1 MKYCHW
7 NPYTIVSSLKEPRY
21 NQEVLTCLVCKSYPS
36 CIVNKPQNVRS
47 HGVRLTAKYFST
59 NLSVVI
65 NPWSVI
71 IIETSVSQVRKLLIE
86 RPKAVHS
93 LFLCPDHMLLVPM
106 MLGDWACCSE
116 HSSGASP
123 RMDHSWPSIAYRTV
137 SLLSGRPTSQE
148 ILHCS
153 MLPSAVAW
161 QPRWF
166 LALTSKPESF
176 GAVFVSS
183 TLLLWP
189 LSPVTQDSCLVG
201 STLCVTAV
209 DLTPPFTCAS
219 WSNSWHWSSK
229 ALMRAPPRLVRAQVE
244 YWKEHVNQVT
254 VDISSPKCLTHQ
266 ISPLLHTRIGLSC
279 LHYRYGNIPP
289 VSSFW
294 AICTSEILRIGFLSV
309 SRALMGH
316 HLLYI
321 RHCFSSF
328 T

>member
-21 NQEVLTCLVCKSYPS
+21 NQEVLTYLVCKSYPS

-65 NPWSVI
+65 NPWSII

-106 MLGDWACCSE
+106 MLEDWACCSE

-123 RMDHSWPSIAYRTV
+123 RMDHSWASIAYRTV
-137 SLLSGRPTSQE
+137 SLLSGEPASQE

-153 MLPSAVAW
+153 MLPSAVVL

-166 LALTSKPESF
+166 LALTSKPGSF
-176 GAVFVSS
+176 RAVLCLQHFCSDHS
-183 TLLLWP
+183 AQLHRTHISPNALLIKSHP
-189 LSPVTQDSCLVG
+189 SYT
-201 STLCVTAV
+201 
-209 DLTPPFTCAS
+209 
-219 WSNSWHWSSK
+219 
-229 ALMRAPPRLVRAQVE
+229 RAQARIASTTD
-244 YWKEHVNQVT
+244 T
-254 VDISSPKCLTHQ
+254 VILHPYLHFEQ
-266 ISPLLHTRIGLSC
+266 FVPLR
-279 LHYRYGNIPP
+279 
-289 VSSFW
+289 F
-294 AICTSEILRIGFLSV
+294 
-309 SRALMGH
+309 
-316 HLLYI
+316 
-321 RHCFSSF
+321 
-328 T
+328 